1 MDRFLAK
8 RATGDLLGQATEFG
22 ESDKSKLVPE
32 EGCGR
37 YKRQTNFDLASVFRF
52 TRILAAFLLHNKD
65 LEIFGEVNE
74 QTGWLRCTHESAS
87 TQSSKRVNEP

>member
-8 RATGDLLGQATEFG
+8 CATGDLLGQATEFG
-22 ESDKSKLVPE
+22 ESDKSELVPE

-37 YKRQTNFDLASVFRF
+37 YKRQTNVDLASVFRF

-87 TQSSKRVNEP
+87 T